1 MNAMTAA
8 EALCH
13 ALVAE
18 GVEIIFGHP
27 GGAILPFYDALYRVG
42 APRHVLMRHEQ
53 AAAHAADGYARA
65 TGRVG
70 VCVATSGP
78 GATNLVTGLATAQ
91 MDSVPL
97 VAITGQVPTAVRGQD
112 AFQETDVLGITIPVT
127 KYGFVVERPEDL
139 PAIVREAFRVARSG
153 RPGPVVID
161 IPKDVQN
168 GPCAFEPAYAA
179 SNGAGA
185 AAAPRQPAHHMSGS
199 ASCTNGVRP
208 GVPDTGR
215 DAAALDAAAGLLNE
229 AERPVIMAGRGV
241 VVAGMAEALAALAER
256 ADLPVVTT
264 LLGLDAFPATHPLA
278 LGMPGMHGTVRA
290 CRAIQRADVILGL
303 GLRFDDRVTGPTA
316 RFAPGAKII
325 HADIDAAVIG
335 RTIRPAL
342 GLVGD
347 LRETLHALLG
357 RVRPARRAAWW
368 AELREWPRD
377 AAPAPAAG
385 SPPAPLAGP
394 LTARDAARALA
405 ARIAASGGIVATD
418 VGQHQMLIAQ
428 ELRDAPPGS
437 HLTSGGLG
445 TMGYALPAALG
456 AALGRPDR
464 PVWAVAGDGGFQMTL
479 QELATVVQERV
490 PVRIAVLNNGYLGMV
505 RQWQELFYER
515 RYSASAL
522 GGPDFTMLARAYGVP
537 ARRVCRLDE
546 LDEALD
552 WAERAHGPALL
563 DLRIPAEENVFPMV
577 PPGAGLDEIIA
588 APDVEVAA

>member
-1 MNAMTAA
+1 MNRMTAA

-18 GVEIIFGHP
+18 GVDVVFGHP

-65 TGRVG
+65 TSRVG
-70 VCVATSGP
+70 VCIATSGP
-78 GATNLVTGLATAQ
+78 GATNLVTGLATAH
-91 MDSVPL
+91 MDSVPI
-97 VAITGQVPTAVRGQD
+97 VAITGQVPSALRGQD
-112 AFQETDVLGITIPVT
+112 AFQETDILGITIPVT
-127 KYGFVVERPEDL
+127 KHGFVVERPEDL
-139 PAIVREAFRVARSG
+139 PAIVCEAFRIARSG
-153 RPGPVVID
+153 RPGPVLID

-168 GPCAFEPAYAA
+168 GPCVFAP
-179 SNGAGA
+179 AGA
-185 AAAPRQPAHHMSGS
+185 AGNGAVTAMAPWRPAHH
-199 ASCTNGVRP
+199 TNGAAPQTNGKRP
-208 GVPDTGR
+208 GPSHALR
-215 DAAALDAAAGLLNE
+215 DAAALDAAAKLLNE
-229 AERPVIMAGRGV
+229 ARRPVIMAGRGV
-241 VVAGMAEALAALAER
+241 VVAGMADALRALAER

-264 LLGLDAFPATHPLA
+264 LLGLDAFPSTHPLA

-290 CRAIQRADVILGL
+290 CRAIQRADVVLGL

-325 HADIDAAVIG
+325 HVDIDAAAIG
-335 RTIRPAL
+335 RTVTPAL
-342 GLVGD
+342 RLVGD
-347 LRETLHALLG
+347 LRETLPALLE
-357 RVRPARRAAWW
+357 RIAPADHADWW

-377 AAPAPAAG
+377 AAPAASPGSAGAA
-385 SPPAPLAGP
+385 AAGP

-428 ELRDAPPGS
+428 ELRDAAPGS

-479 QELATVVQERV
+479 QELATVVQERI

-515 RYSASAL
+515 RYSASQIA
-522 GGPDFTMLARAYGVP
+522 GPDFTMLARAYGIP
-537 ARRVCRLDE
+537 ARRVCHLAE
-546 LDEALD
+546 LADALE
-552 WAERAHGPALL
+552 WAERAAGPALL
-563 DLRIPAEENVFPMV
+563 DLRLPAEENVFPMV
-577 PPGAGLDEIIA
+577 PPGAALDEIIT
-588 APDVEVAA
+588 APDAEVAA

>member
-18 GVEIIFGHP
+18 GVEVIFGHP
-27 GGAILPFYDALYRVG
+27 GGAILPFYDALHRVG

-97 VAITGQVPTAVRGQD
+97 VAITGQVPSALRGQD
-112 AFQETDVLGITIPVT
+112 AFQETDILGITIPVT
-127 KYGFVVERPEDL
+127 KHGFIVERPEDL
-139 PAIVREAFRVARSG
+139 PAIVREAFRIARSG
-153 RPGPVVID
+153 RPGPVLID

-168 GPCAFEPAYAA
+168 GPCPFEPASAA
-179 SNGAGA
+179 TNGAGA
-185 AAAPRQPAHHMSGS
+185 RIAPWLPGHQASRGASGANGGRQ
-199 ASCTNGVRP
+199 GV
-208 GVPDTGR
+208 GDTLR
-215 DAAALDAAAGLLNE
+215 DAAALDAAAKLLNE

-241 VVAGMAEALAALAER
+241 VVAGMAEVLRALAER

-303 GLRFDDRVTGPTA
+303 GLRFDDRVTGPAA

-325 HADIDAAVIG
+325 HMDIDAAVIG
-335 RTIRPAL
+335 RTVKPAL
-342 GLVGD
+342 RIVGD
-347 LRETLHALLG
+347 LRETLPALLE
-357 RVRPARRAAWW
+357 RIAPADHAAWW
-368 AELREWPRD
+368 AELREWPRE
-377 AAPAPAAG
+377 AAPAASPGSAG
-385 SPPAPLAGP
+385 PTAAGP
-394 LTARDAARALA
+394 LTAREAARALA

-428 ELRDAPPGS
+428 ELRDAAPGS

-456 AALGRPDR
+456 AALGRPDK

-490 PVRIAVLNNGYLGMV
+490 PIRIAVLNNGYLGMV

-515 RYSASAL
+515 RYSASEIT
-522 GGPDFTMLARAYGVP
+522 GPDFTMLARAYGVP
-537 ARRVCRLDE
+537 ARRVRRLDE

-552 WAERAHGPALL
+552 WAERVHGPALL
-563 DLRIPAEENVFPMV
+563 DLRLPAEENVFPMV
-577 PPGAGLDEIIA
+577 PPGASLDEIIV
-588 APDVEVAA
+588 APDAEVAA